1 MFRQYFAHLAQLH
14 IPYPSAAVT
23 HGVCWA
29 NGLCDATGS
38 PGEPGVRRARRAG
51 NLDMMCSRS

>member
-23 HGVCWA
+23 QA
-29 NGLCDATGS
+29 YAGLTGYATQPALPVNRAFVGP
-38 PGEPGVRRARRAG
+38 PGREP
-51 NLDMMCSRS
+51 